1 MFKVLKLKKF
11 KRQVKSWVTDNL
23 KSFPENWLI
32 MLDDNKFDTFFK
44 CLVNNVTNQLAN
56 ENNVEVGDDTKLG
69 NLLGVV
75 TEYSYH
81 MISNKTYGYLFTY
94 IQNIFNDYHKEV

>member
-1 MFKVLKLKKF
+1 MLKVIKLMRFKK
-11 KRQVKSWVTDNL
+11 QVKSWVLDNI
-23 KSFPENWLI
+23 KSFPVNWLI
-32 MLDDNKFDTFFK
+32 ILDDNKFDTFFK
-44 CLVNNVTNQLAN
+44 CLVNKVMSQLAN
-56 ENNVEVGDDTKLG
+56 ENNVEVGDDTDIG
-69 NLLGVV
+69 NVLGVV